1 MKPSYQNFDQTR
13 LGGSFSWKT
22 FTQYWLDVVFPPRC
36 ANCGRLDTLL
46 CESCQLRLDALPL
59 KYLERELSPFMEMV
73 STETHRTPILRRL
86 IHSLKYDNMPQL
98 AQPLG
103 RRLARVAQRY
113 AWDIDLVISVPL
125 HPHRQQERGYNQ
137 STELAKVVS
146 EVLGLRELS
155 SALQRT
161 VNTRSQVGLGQQQR
175 LENVA
180 DAFIADPTLLAGMR
194 VLLIDDVL
202 TTGATMQA
210 CAEAM
215 IEADVHS
222 IYGLT
227 ITSAS

>member
-1 MKPSYQNFDQTR
+1 MKPHHTQIDQTR
-13 LGGSFSWKT
+13 LGGSFTWGA
-22 FTQYWLDVVFPPRC
+22 FTRYWLDVVFPPRC
-36 ANCGRLDTLL
+36 ANCGRLDTFF
-46 CESCQLRLDALPL
+46 CSACQARLDALPL
-59 KYLERELSPFMEMV
+59 KHLERTLPPFSGLI
-73 STETHRTPILRRL
+73 STEMHRIPLLRRL
-86 IHSLKYDNMPQL
+86 IHSLKYDNMPEL

-103 RRLARVAQRY
+103 IRLATAIQDDN
-113 AWDIDLVISVPL
+113 WEIDLVISVPL
-125 HPHRQQERGYNQ
+125 HPHRQRERGYNQ

-175 LENVA
+175 LDNVA
-180 DAFIADPTLLAGMR
+180 GAFIANPHHLEGAK

-210 CAEAM
+210 CAEAV
-215 IEADVHS
+215 IAAGAHS
-222 IYGLT
+222 IYGVT

>member
-1 MKPSYQNFDQTR
+1 MKFDSLNIDQTR
-13 LGGSFSWKT
+13 QRGSFSWEA

-46 CESCQLRLDALPL
+46 CESCRLRLDALPL
-59 KYLERELSPFMEMV
+59 KYLERDLPPFAGLV
-73 STETHRTPILRRL
+73 STEAHHAHILRRL

-103 RRLARVAQRY
+103 RRLAHAIQHY
-113 AWDIDLVISVPL
+113 NWDIDLVISVPL

-161 VNTRSQVGLGQQQR
+161 VDTRSQVGLGQQQR
-175 LENVA
+175 LQNVA
-180 DAFIADPTLLAGMR
+180 GAFVADTTLLAGMKE
-194 VLLIDDVL
+194 LLIDDVL

-210 CAEAM
+210 CAEAVM
-215 IEADVHS
+215 EANAHS